1 MRTKLSCNL
10 ILFWEFISHRNGKN
24 MNKPVY
30 LGLSIL
36 EINKVVMYEFWHGY
50 VELKFGEKAKL
61 CHMDTGSFIVYIKTD
76 LKDVKDVKYIVKDVE
91 TKYNTLDCE
100 SERLLPKGKTK
111 K

>member
-1 MRTKLSCNL
+1 M
-10 ILFWEFISHRNGKN
+10 EKN

-36 EINKVVMYEFWHGY
+36 EINKIVMYEFWYDH
-50 VELKFGEKAKL
+50 VELKFGEKSEL
-61 CHMDTGSFIVYIKTD
+61 CHMDTGSSIVYIKTD
-76 LKDVKDVKYIVKDVE
+76 LKDVKDKKYIVKDVE
-91 TKYNTLDCE
+91 TKFNTLDYE

>member
-1 MRTKLSCNL
+1 
-10 ILFWEFISHRNGKN
+10 
-24 MNKPVY
+24 
-30 LGLSIL
+30 
-36 EINKVVMYEFWHGY
+36 
-50 VELKFGEKAKL
+50 
-61 CHMDTGSFIVYIKTD
+61 MDTGSFIVYIKTD